1 MVAERAD
8 AFERGDVAAVA
19 SVDATITQR
28 QATGRAAH
36 HRKKARKAA
45 VAAQMRD
52 YAFNN
57 RTSDPLSDEER
68 S

>member
-1 MVAERAD
+1 MAARAD
-8 AFERGDVAAVA
+8 AFEHGDMAAVA
-19 SVDATITQR
+19 SVDATIAQR
-28 QATGRAAH
+28 QATRRASR

-52 YAFNN
+52 YAFKN
-57 RTSDPLSDEER
+57 RTPDPLSDDER